1 MWGTAAIPGAPAV
14 IASRLR
20 YDLAMESEMIFIL
33 LLALIVLGPRRL
45 PEIGRQ
51 IGRALAEFRR
61 AKNEFAAQIEEEVRR
76 LELEEKVQPPAALA
90 SANQILPPSSAPN
103 GTVNSSSIPSS
114 DVSNAVAAAPGSHA

>member
-1 MWGTAAIPGAPAV
+1 MWGTAAIPGAPAMM
-14 IASRLR
+14 ASRLR

-61 AKNEFAAQIEEEVRR
+61 AKNEFAAQIEDEVRR
-76 LELEEKVQPPAALA
+76 LELEEKSAPSAPAPQAE
-90 SANQILPPSSAPN
+90 NTILPP
-103 GTVNSSSIPSS
+103 G
-114 DVSNAVAAAPGSHA
+114 SNPLN

>member
-1 MWGTAAIPGAPAV
+1 M
-14 IASRLR
+14 R
-20 YDLAMESEMIFIL
+20 YDLHMESEMIFIL

-61 AKNEFAAQIEEEVRR
+61 AKNEFVGQIEEEVRR
-76 LELEEKVQPPAALA
+76 LELEELELEEKVQPPVAPV

-114 DVSNAVAAAPGSHA
+114 DVSNAVAAAPGSRA

>member
-1 MWGTAAIPGAPAV
+1 
-14 IASRLR
+14 
-20 YDLAMESEMIFIL
+20 MESEMIFIL

-61 AKNEFAAQIEEEVRR
+61 AKNEFVGQIEEEVRR
-76 LELEEKVQPPAALA
+76 LELEEKVPPVAPV
-90 SANQILPPSSAPN
+90 SANQILPPRSAPS

>member
-1 MWGTAAIPGAPAV
+1 M
-14 IASRLR
+14 R
-20 YDLAMESEMIFIL
+20 YDLHMESEMIFIL

-61 AKNEFAAQIEEEVRR
+61 AKNEFVGQIEEEVRR
-76 LELEEKVQPPAALA
+76 LELEEKVQPPVAPA

-103 GTVNSSSIPSS
+103 GTVNSSSISS
-114 DVSNAVAAAPGSHA
+114 DASGAIAAAPGSHA

>member
-1 MWGTAAIPGAPAV
+1 M
-14 IASRLR
+14 R
-20 YDLAMESEMIFIL
+20 YDLHMESEMIFIL

-45 PEIGRQ
+45 PKIGRQ

-61 AKNEFAAQIEEEVRR
+61 AKNEFVGQIEEEVRR
-76 LELEEKVQPPAALA
+76 LELEEKLQPPAAPA

>member
-1 MWGTAAIPGAPAV
+1 
-14 IASRLR
+14 
-20 YDLAMESEMIFIL
+20 MIFIL

-61 AKNEFAAQIEEEVRR
+61 AKNEFVGQIEEEVRR
-76 LELEEKVQPPAALA
+76 LELEEKLQQPAQPA

-103 GTVNSSSIPSS
+103 GTVTSSISSSDSGSAIA
-114 DVSNAVAAAPGSHA
+114 AVPGSHA